1 MASCSAS
8 WVMVALIIES
18 PLPYIIRY
26 QLKAPR
32 YLISQKCLLVIKPP
46 SLIHFLVTAPS
57 KGRGLV
63 SMFWNIP
70 PSLNMFVPLGS
81 AESLDI
87 IMLPSRSEKATPTL
101 YSLPISTMLLST
113 TPRLIFMPI
122 APRVLPFSPMSLYIM
137 SRDTL
142 SESALGLKGLRLNL
156 YWRLESKK
164 SNIHLS
170 SAF

>member
-1 MASCSAS
+1 MASCKAS
-8 WVMVALIIES
+8 WVTLALIMES

-32 YLISQKCLLVIKPP
+32 YLISQKCLFANMPP

-63 SMFWNIP
+63 SILWNIP
-70 PSLNMFVPLGS
+70 PSLNTLEPLGS
-81 AESLDI
+81 AGSLDI
-87 IMLPSRSEKATPTL
+87 IILPSRSEKAIPTL

-122 APRVLPFSPMSLYIM
+122 APRVLPFSPVSLYIM

-170 SAF
+170 SSF